1 MSSSGTGKATR
12 RGSPGWAVRVA
23 EVASWGTVLLLVG
36 VVLTADLKPGDR
48 NAGLVYAGGL
58 ALWSI
63 LLFRFL
69 NKRIESHVKVA
80 WIALIVGMA
89 LTAGAHSVLR
99 TEVPSSG
106 LLYVPVI
113 ASIGLQGRALQ
124 AFLASAFA
132 VVSYWSITTVGD
144 RAPDAAETIFIV
156 GLYLLVGVLAGL
168 VTREMR
174 SHYRGERREHALAT
188 AVRHRLLAVVD
199 AVDEG
204 IIFSDLNGIV
214 RVVNRRAAHFF
225 ELDPDEPLGLPLVQ
239 LWRGLARKSEDPEG
253 FMETYQEARAAP
265 GEEIRLHVDQ
275 IIPTRRQLRLYS
287 GPARDDSGQ
296 LVGRIEVFTDVT
308 EAVRNSTEA
317 ERLYEEARGVAES
330 YQRSVLPD
338 EVPSLPR
345 VSVVANY
352 VAAAGRRAVC
362 GDFYDFVPLPDG
374 CVGYVLGDVMGIG
387 PKAAGDAAL
396 TRYTL
401 RSFAFEDRDPN
412 PGVMLNR
419 LNGYLHAH
427 LAQNRFVR
435 VLYGVLDPERATFEY
450 ANSGHVP
457 PIVFRAKSKEVE
469 WLGEG
474 GIALGIE
481 DDVEYK
487 VGRVEFDA
495 GDMLVFYTDGVT
507 EALRKGSPFGQKR
520 LKEIVEKY
528 GVGTP
533 GELVQSV
540 RRSVEAWAGEGG
552 LRDDLAL
559 LVSQIVPD
567 ALVGE
572 PTRELVL
579 PNEPS
584 RLSEVRRFVAH
595 YLADVRAPV
604 DISSEIVL
612 AVSEAAG
619 NAARYG
625 RRHEGRSE
633 LRIRCAIS
641 GTSVQVSVAD
651 DGGGFDA
658 RSVPDQVGLPD
669 RYASGGRGVFL
680 MHELMDRV
688 EFDPTPNGTV
698 VTLVRAIPRLPH

>member
-1 MSSSGTGKATR
+1 MSSSAGQTIG

-23 EVASWGTVLLLVG
+23 EIASWGTVLLLAA
-36 VVLTADLKPGDR
+36 VVSTADLSTEDR
-48 NAGLVYAGGL
+48 TAGFVYVGAL
-58 ALWSI
+58 AVWSL
-63 LLFRFL
+63 LLFRL
-69 NKRIESHVKVA
+69 LTRRLGDNVRVA
-80 WIALIVGMA
+80 WFALLVGMA

-99 TEVPSSG
+99 SEVPSAG

-113 ASIGLQGRALQ
+113 ASIGLQGRAMQ
-124 AFLASAFA
+124 AFVASALA
-132 VVSYWSITTVGD
+132 VVSYWGVSALGSA
-144 RAPDAAETIFIV
+144 APGIAETTFVV
-156 GLYLLVGVLAGL
+156 GLYLLVGALAGL

-174 SHYRGERREHALAT
+174 LHYRGERREHALAT

-204 IIFSDLNGIV
+204 IIFSDRQGVV
-214 RVVNRRAAHFF
+214 RVVNRRAEQLF
-225 ELDPDEPLGLPLVQ
+225 EIDPDGPLGLPLVQ
-239 LWRGLARKSEDPEG
+239 LWRDLARKTEDPEG
-253 FMETYQEARAAP
+253 FMETYQDARSTPDA
-265 GEEIRLHVDQ
+265 EIRLEFEQ
-275 IIPTRRQLRLYS
+275 IIPLRRQLRLYS
-287 GPARDDSGQ
+287 GPAFDDTGE
-296 LVGRIEVFTDVT
+296 LVGRIEVFTDIS
-308 EAVRNSTEA
+308 EASRRASEV
-317 ERLYEEARGVAES
+317 ERLYEEARNVAES

-338 EVPSLPR
+338 EVPSLPL

-362 GDFYDFVPLPDG
+362 GDFYDFVPLKDG
-374 CVGYVLGDVMGIG
+374 RVGYVLGDVVGIG
-387 PKAAGDAAL
+387 PQAAGDAAL

-401 RSFAFEDRDPN
+401 RSVAFEDPDPD

-419 LNGYLHAH
+419 LNAYLHAN
-427 LAQNRFVR
+427 LPQNRFVR
-435 VLYGVLDPERATFEY
+435 VLYGVLDPERATFDY
-450 ANSGHVP
+450 ANAGHVP
-457 PIVFRAKSKEVE
+457 PVVFRSHAKEVE

-481 DDVEYK
+481 GDVEYK
-487 VGRVEFDA
+487 VGNVQFEP
-495 GDMLVFYTDGVT
+495 GDMLVYYTDGVT
-507 EALRKGSPFGQKR
+507 EATRNGLPFGQKR
-520 LKEIVEKY
+520 FAELVEKY

-533 GELVQSV
+533 GELVQAV
-540 RRSVEAWAGEGG
+540 RRGVEAWAGEDG

-567 ALVGE
+567 TLIAE

-612 AVSEAAG
+612 AVNEAAA

-625 RRHEGRSE
+625 RRNEGRSE
-633 LRIRCAIS
+633 LRVRCALHGS
-641 GTSVQVSVAD
+641 SVEISVAD

-658 RSVPDQVGLPD
+658 ASAAEHVTLPD
-669 RYASGGRGVFL
+669 RYASGGRGLFL
-680 MHELMDRV
+680 MHELMDRI

-698 VTLVRAIPRLPH
+698 VNLTRAIPSLPR

>member
-1 MSSSGTGKATR
+1 MSSSTGQWMG
-12 RGSPGWAVRVA
+12 RGSPYWAVRVA
-23 EVASWGTVLLLVG
+23 EVASWGTVLLLAT
-36 VVLTADLKPGDR
+36 VVLTADLSSKDR
-48 NAGLVYAGGL
+48 MAGLVYAG
-58 ALWSI
+58 ALGVWSV
-63 LLFRFL
+63 LLFRVL
-69 NKRIESHVKVA
+69 ARRLSDKNVRLA
-80 WIALIVGMA
+80 WFALAVGMA

-99 TEVPSSG
+99 SEVPSAG

-113 ASIGLQGRALQ
+113 ATIGLQGRALQ
-124 AFLASAFA
+124 AFVASALA
-132 VVSYWSITTVGD
+132 IVSYWAVTTVGD
-144 RAPDAAETIFIV
+144 QPPELAETIFII
-156 GLYLLVGVLAGL
+156 GLYLLVGALAGL
-168 VTREMR
+168 VTRELR
-174 SHYRGERREHALAT
+174 LHLRGERREHALAT

-204 IIFSDLNGIV
+204 IIFSDRQGVV
-214 RVVNRRAAHFF
+214 RVVNRRAEDFF
-225 ELDPDEPLGLPLVQ
+225 EIGSDAPLGLPLVQ
-239 LWRGLARKSEDPEG
+239 LWREIARKSEDPEG
-253 FMETYQEARAAP
+253 FMETYQEARANP
-265 GEEIRLHVDQ
+265 GHELRLEFEQ
-275 IIPTRRQLRLYS
+275 IIPIRRQLRLYS
-287 GPARDDSGQ
+287 GPALDDTGE
-296 LVGRIEVFTDVT
+296 LVGRIEVFTDISESSRRAT
-308 EAVRNSTEA
+308 EV
-317 ERLYEEARGVAES
+317 ERLYEEARSVAES

-338 EVPSLPR
+338 EVPNLPL
-345 VSVVANY
+345 VSVVAHY

-374 CVGYVLGDVMGIG
+374 RIGYVLGDVMGIG
-387 PKAAGDAAL
+387 PQAAGDAAL

-401 RSFAFEDRDPN
+401 RSFAFEEPDPD
-412 PGVMLNR
+412 PALMLNR
-419 LNGYLHAH
+419 LNAYLYRN
-427 LAQNRFVR
+427 LPPNRFVR

-450 ANSGHVP
+450 ANAGHVP
-457 PIVFRAKSKEVE
+457 PVVYRARPEEVE

-474 GIALGIE
+474 DIALAVQS
-481 DDVEYK
+481 DAEYK

-507 EALRKGSPFGQKR
+507 EAWRNGSPFGQR
-520 LKEIVEKY
+520 RFAELVTKY

-533 GELVQSV
+533 GELVQAV
-540 RRSVEAWAGEGG
+540 RRAVEAWAGDAG

-559 LVSQIVPD
+559 LVSQVVPD
-567 ALVGE
+567 SMLDE

-625 RRHEGRSE
+625 RRETGRSE
-633 LRIRCAIS
+633 LRIRCALQGSTVEI
-641 GTSVQVSVAD
+641 SVAD
-651 DGGGFDA
+651 DGGGFDTTTM
-658 RSVPDQVGLPD
+658 SEQVTLPD

-698 VTLVRAIPRLPH
+698 VNLARAIPELPR